1 MHSVKLNIRRDRV
14 DEYVYGYPNGTVTYN
29 NGTNAT
35 LRTAHDRA
43 AVSTSYP
50 VTEMDL
56 EVADGGRRVTIIT
69 TLDTGEGVEGNLE
82 LATVTSWKGGAA
94 HTSTRVARVNRDGL
108 LAPNVVREY
117 TEEVSAPEPIIGEQ
131 ENFTRRRLVSAACLA
146 TSQVVNLHAARISA
160 LVEDIESHQPAE

>member
-1 MHSVKLNIRRDRV
+1 MHSVKLNVRRSRV
-14 DEYVYGYPNGTVTYN
+14 DEYVYGSPRGTVTYN

-43 AVSTSYP
+43 AVATSYP

-56 EVADGGRRVTIIT
+56 EVADGGRLVTIIT

-82 LATVTSWKGGAA
+82 LATATSWKDGAA
-94 HTSTRVARVNRDGL
+94 RTVTRVARINRVGL
-108 LAPNVVREY
+108 LAPDVVSEY
-117 TEEVSAPEPIIGEQ
+117 TEDVFVPEPVIGEQ

-146 TSQVVNLHAARISA
+146 TSRVVNLHAARILE
-160 LVEDIESHQPAE
+160 LVTHLQQDTTAA

>member
-82 LATVTSWKGGAA
+82 LATVTSWKDGAA
-94 HTSTRVARVNRDGL
+94 RTVTRVARINRVGL
-108 LAPNVVREY
+108 LAPDVVREY

-146 TSQVVNLHAARISA
+146 TSLVVNLHADRISA
-160 LVEDIESHQPAE
+160 LVEDIESRQPAE